1 MAVMETERKFAGVR
15 LVEIDAEGSFSGY
28 ASLFGQV
35 DLGQDLVER
44 GAFAKSLRERGVSG
58 IRMLYQ
64 HDPAEPIGIWS
75 EIREDDRGLLVR
87 GQLSA
92 SSAKAREVL
101 GLMREGALDGLSIG
115 FKTVRARSSGTGG
128 VRCILEAD
136 LWEISIVTFP
146 MLPGARI
153 AEVKAGRALPTT
165 RQFERWLTRD
175 AGLTRTEAR
184 CVIAKGF
191 NELKR
196 ERDAA
201 TSEPDLMSRAIRRAT
216 RILHTRT

>member
-1 MAVMETERKFAGVR
+1 MLQVETKRAGLDIEDVAT
-15 LVEIDAEGSFSGY
+15 DGTFSGY

-44 GAFAKSLRERGVSG
+44 GAFSRSIRQRGAGG

-64 HDPAEPIGIWS
+64 HDPAQTIGTWHD
-75 EIREDDRGLLVR
+75 IREDERGLFVHGR
-87 GQLSA
+87 LST
-92 SSAKAREVL
+92 SSPKAREVL
-101 GLMREGALDGLSIG
+101 GLMRDGALDGLSIG
-115 FKTVRARSSGTGG
+115 FKTVRARAGSAGG
-128 VRCILEAD
+128 VRRILEAD
-136 LWEISIVTFP
+136 LWEISVVTFP

-153 AEVKAGRALPTT
+153 AEVKADGALPTI

-191 NELKR
+191 NELVR
-196 ERDAA
+196 GRDAA
-201 TSEPDLMSRAIRRAT
+201 DRTENGLAGTIRRAA
-216 RILHTRT
+216 RIIEKRT

>member
-1 MAVMETERKFAGVR
+1 MMAVETKRASLDIEDVAADG
-15 LVEIDAEGSFSGY
+15 GFSGY

-44 GAFAKSLRERGVSG
+44 GAFARSIRQRGAGG

-64 HDPAEPIGIWS
+64 HDPAAPIGTWHDV
-75 EIREDDRGLLVR
+75 REDERGLFVR
-87 GQLSA
+87 GRLSA
-92 SSAKAREVL
+92 ASQKAREVL

-115 FKTVRARSSGTGG
+115 FKTVRARSAGAGG
-128 VRCILEAD
+128 VRRILEAD

-153 AEVKAGRALPTT
+153 AEVKADGALPTV

-191 NELKR
+191 NELVR
-196 ERDAA
+196 GRDAA
-201 TSEPDLMSRAIRRAT
+201 FQPEQGLAGAIRRAA
-216 RILHTRT
+216 RIIETRT